1 MMDLGL
7 KNKVV
12 VITGGTAGIGE
23 ACALAFSR
31 EGAHV
36 AVCGRTQKRID
47 AFKERCAK
55 AGANVFVKQA
65 DAGQAEELQAFAD
78 AVVSRFGTIDVWIN
92 NAGINVGKRLMEITP
107 EDWQQTVAVNLSGV
121 LFGTQIAARAMGEKG
136 GVILNASS
144 FASLIPSVGGTMYGA
159 TKAAVSNMTKTMA
172 AELAPQHI
180 RVNAYIPGII
190 DTPMNAERI
199 ADDANHA
206 LINAIALHRVGTADE
221 MAQALVFLASDQ
233 ASYITGTAIEVSGGK
248 YAVQNAEILWG

>member
-1 MMDLGL
+1 MDLGL
-7 KNKVV
+7 KDKVV

-36 AVCGRTQKRID
+36 AVCGRTQKRIA
-47 AFKERCAK
+47 AFKERCAQ
-55 AGANVFVKQA
+55 AGADVFVKQA

-172 AELAPQHI
+172 GELAPQHI

-221 MAQALVFLASDQ
+221 MAQALIFLASDQ

-248 YAVQNAEILWG
+248 YAVQNSEILWG

>member
-1 MMDLGL
+1 MDLGL
-7 KNKVV
+7 KDKVV

-36 AVCGRTQKRID
+36 AVCGRTQKRIA
-47 AFKERCAK
+47 AFKERCAQ
-55 AGANVFVKQA
+55 AGADVFVKQA

-92 NAGINVGKRLMEITP
+92 KAGINVGKRLMEITP

-221 MAQALVFLASDQ
+221 MAQALIFLASDQ

-248 YAVQNAEILWG
+248 YAVQNSEILWG

>member
-1 MMDLGL
+1 
-7 KNKVV
+7 
-12 VITGGTAGIGE
+12 
-23 ACALAFSR
+23 
-31 EGAHV
+31 
-36 AVCGRTQKRID
+36 
-47 AFKERCAK
+47 
-55 AGANVFVKQA
+55 
-65 DAGQAEELQAFAD
+65 
-78 AVVSRFGTIDVWIN
+78 
-92 NAGINVGKRLMEITP
+92 
-107 EDWQQTVAVNLSGV
+107 
-121 LFGTQIAARAMGEKG
+121 
-136 GVILNASS
+136 
-144 FASLIPSVGGTMYGA
+144 MYGA

-248 YAVQNAEILWG
+248 YAVQNSEILWG

>member
-1 MMDLGL
+1 MDLGL
-7 KNKVV
+7 KDKVV

-36 AVCGRTQKRID
+36 AVCGRTQKRIA
-47 AFKERCAK
+47 AFQERCAQ
-55 AGANVFVKQA
+55 AGADVFVKQA

-221 MAQALVFLASDQ
+221 MAQALVFLAPDK

-248 YAVQNAEILWG
+248 YAVQNSEILWG

>member
-1 MMDLGL
+1 M
-7 KNKVV
+7 
-12 VITGGTAGIGE
+12 
-23 ACALAFSR
+23 
-31 EGAHV
+31 
-36 AVCGRTQKRID
+36 
-47 AFKERCAK
+47 
-55 AGANVFVKQA
+55 
-65 DAGQAEELQAFAD
+65 QAFAD

-221 MAQALVFLASDQ
+221 MAQALIFLASDQ

-248 YAVQNAEILWG
+248 YAVQNSEILWG

>member
-1 MMDLGL
+1 MDLGL
-7 KNKVV
+7 KDKVV

-36 AVCGRTQKRID
+36 AVCGRTQKRIA
-47 AFKERCAK
+47 AFKERCAQ
-55 AGANVFVKQA
+55 AGADVFVKQA

-199 ADDANHA
+199 ADDDNHA

-221 MAQALVFLASDQ
+221 MAQALIFLASDQ

-248 YAVQNAEILWG
+248 YAVQNSEILWG

>member
-1 MMDLGL
+1 MDLGL
-7 KNKVV
+7 KDKVIL
-12 VITGGTAGIGE
+12 ITGGTAGIGE

-36 AVCGRTQKRID
+36 AVCGRTQKRIA
-47 AFKERCAK
+47 AFKERCAQ
-55 AGANVFVKQA
+55 AGADVFVKQA

-248 YAVQNAEILWG
+248 YAVQNSEILWG

>member
-1 MMDLGL
+1 MDLGL
-7 KNKVV
+7 KDKVV

-36 AVCGRTQKRID
+36 AVCGRTQKRIA
-47 AFKERCAK
+47 AFKERCAQ
-55 AGANVFVKQA
+55 AGADVFVKQA

-233 ASYITGTAIEVSGGK
+233 ASYITSTAIEVSGGK
-248 YAVQNAEILWG
+248 YAVQNSEILWG

>member
-1 MMDLGL
+1 MDLGL
-7 KNKVV
+7 KDKVV

-36 AVCGRTQKRID
+36 AVCGRTQKRIA
-47 AFKERCAK
+47 AFKERCAQ
-55 AGANVFVKQA
+55 AGADVFVKQA

-248 YAVQNAEILWG
+248 YAVQNSEILWG

>member
-1 MMDLGL
+1 MDLGL
-7 KNKVV
+7 KDKVV

-36 AVCGRTQKRID
+36 AVCGRTQKRIA
-47 AFKERCAK
+47 AFKERCAQ
-55 AGANVFVKQA
+55 AGADVFVKQA

-107 EDWQQTVAVNLSGV
+107 EDWLQTVAVNLSGV

-248 YAVQNAEILWG
+248 YAVQNSEILWG

>member
-1 MMDLGL
+1 MDLGL
-7 KNKVV
+7 KDKVV

-36 AVCGRTQKRID
+36 AVCGRTQKRIA
-47 AFKERCAK
+47 AFKERCAQ
-55 AGANVFVKQA
+55 AGADVFVKQA

-144 FASLIPSVGGTMYGA
+144 FVSLIPSVGGTMYGA

-221 MAQALVFLASDQ
+221 MAQALIFLASDQ

-248 YAVQNAEILWG
+248 YAVQNSEILWG

>member
-1 MMDLGL
+1 MDLGL
-7 KNKVV
+7 KDKVV

-36 AVCGRTQKRID
+36 AVCGRTQKRIA
-47 AFKERCAK
+47 AFKERCAQ
-55 AGANVFVKQA
+55 AGADVFVKQA

-221 MAQALVFLASDQ
+221 MAQALIFLASDQ

-248 YAVQNAEILWG
+248 YAVQNSEILWG

>member
-1 MMDLGL
+1 MDLGL
-7 KNKVV
+7 KDKVV
-12 VITGGTAGIGE
+12 GITGGTAGIGE

-36 AVCGRTQKRID
+36 AVCGRTQKRIA
-47 AFKERCAK
+47 AFKERCAQ
-55 AGANVFVKQA
+55 AGADVFVKQA

-221 MAQALVFLASDQ
+221 MAQALIFLASDQ

-248 YAVQNAEILWG
+248 YAVQNSEILWG

>member
-1 MMDLGL
+1 MDLGL
-7 KNKVV
+7 KDKVV

-23 ACALAFSR
+23 ACALAFRR

-36 AVCGRTQKRID
+36 AVCGRTHKRIA
-47 AFKERCAK
+47 AFKERCAQ
-55 AGANVFVKQA
+55 AGADVFVKQA

-248 YAVQNAEILWG
+248 YAVQNSEILWG

>member
-1 MMDLGL
+1 MDLGL
-7 KNKVV
+7 KDKVV

-36 AVCGRTQKRID
+36 AVCGRTQKRIA
-47 AFKERCAK
+47 AFKERCAQ
-55 AGANVFVKQA
+55 AGADVFVKQA

-206 LINAIALHRVGTADE
+206 LINASALHRVGTADE

-248 YAVQNAEILWG
+248 YAVQNSEILWG

>member
-1 MMDLGL
+1 MDLGL
-7 KNKVV
+7 KDKVV

-36 AVCGRTQKRID
+36 AVCGRTQKRIA
-47 AFKERCAK
+47 AFKERCAQ
-55 AGANVFVKQA
+55 AGADVFVKQA

-206 LINAIALHRVGTADE
+206 LINAIALHRVGTTDE

-248 YAVQNAEILWG
+248 YAVQNSEILWG

>member
-1 MMDLGL
+1 MDLGL
-7 KNKVV
+7 KDKVV

-36 AVCGRTQKRID
+36 AVCGRTQKRIA
-47 AFKERCAK
+47 AFKERCAQ
-55 AGANVFVKQA
+55 AGADVFVKQA

-172 AELAPQHI
+172 A
-180 RVNAYIPGII
+180 
-190 DTPMNAERI
+190 
-199 ADDANHA
+199 
-206 LINAIALHRVGTADE
+206 
-221 MAQALVFLASDQ
+221 
-233 ASYITGTAIEVSGGK
+233 
-248 YAVQNAEILWG
+248 